1 MQATYFNPRSMI
13 YGLLSVILWPVIF
26 TASMI
31 GSYFAFESDHPIL
44 WFNVVYLTSIA
55 VIALFERLMPYE
67 RSWLEPDGETFN
79 NVAHTTVTKGLTQI
93 AAAIT
98 TSFPL
103 LFATIAQ
110 PALHPSYSLWP
121 SEAPMFVQAVLGL
134 VIAEFGLYFAHRL
147 SHERLTL
154 WRFHALHHSV
164 ERLWVLNTGR
174 FHFVESLFKMLLGQ
188 LPLYLLGAPL
198 PVFLWLGAVSVFIG
212 LLTHCNI
219 DMRTGLL
226 DRIFTTPRIHRWHH
240 SRDLRE
246 GNTNY
251 CENIVIWDQV
261 FGTYLNPPRPSS
273 TDIGIS
279 GTIDKSFLGQI
290 VQPFSK
296 AGMRRIM
303 GKAPRE
309 SDRSVPKSQEQ
320 PERQEA

>member
-1 MQATYFNPRSMI
+1 MQAFRFNHESVFYRA
-13 YGLLSVILWPVIF
+13 LSVTLWPLIF
-26 TASMI
+26 AASMV
-31 GSYFAFESDHPIL
+31 GSHFAFESGHPIL
-44 WFNVVYLTSIA
+44 WFNVVYLATIA
-55 VIALFERLMPYE
+55 VIAFFERVMPYE
-67 RSWLEPDGETFN
+67 RSWLESDGETFN
-79 NVAHTTVTKGLTQI
+79 NVAHTLVTKGLTQV
-93 AAAIT
+93 AAAVT
-98 TSFPL
+98 TSFPM
-103 LFATIAQ
+103 LFAIFAQ
-110 PALHPSYSLWP
+110 PALQHSYSIWP

-134 VIAEFGLYFAHRL
+134 IIAEFGLYFAHRL
-147 SHERLTL
+147 SHERLLL

-174 FHFVESLFKMLLGQ
+174 FHFVDSLIKMLLGQ

-198 PVFLWLGAVSVFIG
+198 PVFLWLGAASVFIG

-226 DRIFTTPRIHRWHH
+226 DRIFTTPCIHRWHH

-251 CENIVIWDQV
+251 CENVVIWDQV
-261 FGTYLNPPRPSS
+261 FGTYHNPARPSS

-296 AGMRRIM
+296 AGIRRIL
-303 GKAPRE
+303 GKPPRKT
-309 SDRSVPKSQEQ
+309 SQDKSEG
-320 PERQEA
+320 QEA